1 MKSGFPKLGEYTS
14 RFAETGLIGVV
25 LFLIPPIYL
34 LWELFNSVRRKS
46 KVEADSTQE
55 IFFMISLMGILAS
68 GIGDSLNITYAYWIM
83 LGLGYTILR
92 KIERNSM
99 NQRKFGIFL
108 SYLNIMLHAFI
119 GFLYVPI
126 LLHYIGKSEY
136 GLYQLMGSLIA
147 YFSIMD
153 FGLTA
158 AVIRFYTKYK
168 ALNNQK
174 GMENI
179 LALSLRGYG
188 IVTILVLGIGVFCY
202 SFLDQAFAVSMTASE
217 LAEAK
222 YIFCCSS

>member
-1 MKSGFPKLGEYTS
+1 
-14 RFAETGLIGVV
+14 
-25 LFLIPPIYL
+25 
-34 LWELFNSVRRKS
+34 
-46 KVEADSTQE
+46 
-55 IFFMISLMGILAS
+55 
-68 GIGDSLNITYAYWIM
+68 
-83 LGLGYTILR
+83 
-92 KIERNSM
+92 M

-222 YIFCCSS
+222 YIFLLLLLNIVITLSTMVFRAVINAHEKFLFLKGLETFQLVSQPCLLYTSQSPRD

>member
-1 MKSGFPKLGEYTS
+1 
-14 RFAETGLIGVV
+14 
-25 LFLIPPIYL
+25 
-34 LWELFNSVRRKS
+34 
-46 KVEADSTQE
+46 
-55 IFFMISLMGILAS
+55 
-68 GIGDSLNITYAYWIM
+68 
-83 LGLGYTILR
+83 
-92 KIERNSM
+92 M
-99 NQRKFGIFL
+99 NQRKIGIVL
-108 SYLNIMLHAFI
+108 SYVNIILHAVV

-126 LLHYIGKSEY
+126 LLHYIGKGEY

-168 ALNNQK
+168 ALHDEE

-202 SFLDQAFAVSMTASE
+202 SFLDQAFAAV
-217 LAEAK
+217 K
-222 YIFCCSS
+222 